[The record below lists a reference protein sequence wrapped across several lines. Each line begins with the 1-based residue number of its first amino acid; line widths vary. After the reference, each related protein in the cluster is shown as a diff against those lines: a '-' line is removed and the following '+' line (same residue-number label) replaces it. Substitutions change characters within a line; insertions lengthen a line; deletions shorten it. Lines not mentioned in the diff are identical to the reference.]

1 MPKPNTVR
9 TMSKVIAINR
19 EREEV
24 PMLYVYGKTLRS
36 LEREMGGNPEHLF
49 DTDGT
54 PVLDSQYYEITSAGI
69 RRL

>member
-1 MPKPNTVR
+1 MKHDNVIEIRNNTQTV
-9 TMSKVIAINR
+9 NP
-19 EREEV
+19 

-49 DTDGT
+49 DTHGT
-54 PVLDSQYYEITSAGI
+54 PVLDLEYYEITSAGI